1 MSLTGYVRPDGRV
14 GFRNYLVVLPLVGCV
29 GDIARRIADRADG
42 AVPIV
47 HPHGCELQ
55 ATDSVWLALQM
66 EGLALHP
73 NVGGVLLVTM
83 SCGATNQYR
92 LADKAAEA
100 GKLVETVN
108 FHRAGGT
115 HKSVQL
121 GGDLAEKMLERLG
134 KTEREPVDISAL
146 VLGTKCGSSDRTS
159 FDVLH
164 DVTGVA
170 CDRIV
175 DAGGTVVL
183 AENFELVAD
192 IETLAE
198 RGVDERV
205 KADILGI
212 KDPLLRSYEARVGT
226 GLELG
231 EEAKA
236 ASFKHAAKAGTR
248 PIQRVIPLAG
258 RIEGPGLVV
267 HDAPN
272 SDLVSVTTLAVAGC
286 NMVLFTTGR
295 GTPVGGPCVPT
306 VKVTANPRTQEHMA
320 ENIDVGVGE
329 VTEGKMSAEQGAE
342 RIYDATLRIANGELS
357 KSERLKHFEM
367 QFCIQGVTF

>member
-29 GDIARRIADRADG
+29 GDIVRRIADSADG
-42 AVPIV
+42 AMPIV

-55 ATDSVWLALQM
+55 GPDSKWLALQM

-83 SCGATNQYR
+83 SCGATNQYH
-92 LADKAAEA
+92 LADKAARA

-115 HKSVQL
+115 RRSVQL
-121 GGDLAEKMLERLG
+121 GVDLAG
-134 KTEREPVDISAL
+134 KIIDQLRETEREPVDISAL

-159 FDVLH
+159 VDVLH
-164 DVTGVA
+164 EVTGVA

-183 AENFELVAD
+183 AENVELVAD

-198 RGVDERV
+198 RGIDERV
-205 KADILGI
+205 KSDIRGI
-212 KDPLLRSYEARVGT
+212 RDSMMRSYEARVGT
-226 GLELG
+226 GLKLG
-231 EEAKA
+231 EKDKA
-236 ASFKHAAKAGTR
+236 ASFNHAAKAGTR
-248 PIQRVIPLAG
+248 PIQRVVPLVE
-258 RIEGPGLVV
+258 RIEGPGLVI
-267 HDAPN
+267 HDSPN
-272 SDLVSVTTLAVAGC
+272 SDLVSVTTLAVGGC
-286 NMVLFTTGR
+286 NMLLFTTGS
-295 GTPVGGPCVPT
+295 GTPVGAPCVPT
-306 VKVTANPRTQEHMA
+306 VKVTANPRTQEHIQ
-320 ENIDVGVGE
+320 EHIDVGVGE
-329 VTEGKMSAEQGAE
+329 VTEGKMSVQEGAE

-357 KSERLKHFEM
+357 KSERLRHFEM
-367 QFCIQGVTF
+367 QFSIQGVTF